1 MDTSSFRAI
10 LLLTLVFAAG
20 AAIGVAADR
29 LDLFADA
36 TAAEP
41 AAETVSP
48 EARDREGGSRGRQT
62 TIEQF
67 ADELGLT
74 ADQRSQIEGF
84 LDHYR
89 DGMRTLRRS
98 YGTLMDSVRTR
109 IESVLTEEQG
119 EDYRELLRLRQQYGD
134 GRERGG
140 ERGSPRRDDAQR
152 NN

>member
-20 AAIGVAADR
+20 AAVGVAADR

-36 TAAEP
+36 AESEP
-41 AAETVSP
+41 VAETTSP
-48 EARDREGGSRGRQT
+48 ETRDRDGGSRGRQT

-89 DGMRTLRRS
+89 DGMRALRGS
-98 YGTLMDSVRTR
+98 YGVLLDSVRTR

-119 EDYRELLRLRQQYGD
+119 EDYRELLRQRYGG

-140 ERGSPRRDDAQR
+140 ERGSQGRDDPQR

>member
-1 MDTSSFRAI
+1 MDTSRFRAI

-20 AAIGVAADR
+20 AAVGVAADR

-36 TAAEP
+36 AVGEP
-41 AAETVSP
+41 PAETTSP
-48 EARDREGGSRGRQT
+48 EARDRDDGSRGRQT

-74 ADQRSQIEGF
+74 AQQRSEIEGF

-89 DGMRTLRRS
+89 DGMRALRGS
-98 YGTLMDSVRTR
+98 YRTLMDSVRTQ
-109 IESVLTEEQG
+109 IESALTEEQG
-119 EDYRELLRLRQQYGD
+119 EDYRELLRQRYGD
-134 GRERGG
+134 GRERGD
-140 ERGSPRRDDAQR
+140 ERGSQGRDEPRR

>member
-1 MDTSSFRAI
+1 MDTSRFRAI

-20 AAIGVAADR
+20 AAVGVAADR

-36 TAAEP
+36 AVGEP
-41 AAETVSP
+41 PAETMSP
-48 EARDREGGSRGRQT
+48 EPRDRDDGSRGRQT

-89 DGMRTLRRS
+89 DGMRTLRGS
-98 YGTLMDSVRTR
+98 YRTLMDSVRTR
-109 IESVLTEEQG
+109 IESALTEEQG
-119 EDYRELLRLRQQYGD
+119 EDYRELLRQRYGD
-134 GRERGG
+134 GRERDG
-140 ERGSPRRDDAQR
+140 ERGSRGRDEPQR

>member
-1 MDTSSFRAI
+1 MDTSRFRAI
-10 LLLTLVFAAG
+10 LLLALVFAAG
-20 AAIGVAADR
+20 AAVGVAADR

-36 TAAEP
+36 DESKP
-41 AAETVSP
+41 VAETMSP
-48 EARDREGGSRGRQT
+48 ETRDRDGGSRGRPRT

-89 DGMRTLRRS
+89 DGMRTLRGS
-98 YGTLMDSVRTR
+98 YRTLMDSVRTR

-119 EDYRELLRLRQQYGD
+119 EDYRELLRQRYGG

-140 ERGSPRRDDAQR
+140 ERGSQGRDDPQR

>member
-1 MDTSSFRAI
+1 MDTSRFRAI

-20 AAIGVAADR
+20 AAVGVAADR
-29 LDLFADA
+29 LDLFAN
-36 TAAEP
+36 AAAGEP
-41 AAETVSP
+41 PAETTSP
-48 EARDREGGSRGRQT
+48 ETRDRDGGSRGRQT

-74 ADQRSQIEGF
+74 ADQRVRIEGF

-89 DGMRTLRRS
+89 HGMRTLRGS
-98 YGTLMDSVRTR
+98 YRVLMDSVRTR

-119 EDYRELLRLRQQYGD
+119 ADYRELLRQRHGD

-140 ERGSPRRDDAQR
+140 ERTSQGRDDPQR

>member
-1 MDTSSFRAI
+1 MDTSRFRAI

-20 AAIGVAADR
+20 AAVGVAADR

-36 TAAEP
+36 AESEP
-41 AAETVSP
+41 VAETMSP
-48 EARDREGGSRGRQT
+48 ETRDRDGGSRGRQQT

-89 DGMRTLRRS
+89 DGMRALRGS
-98 YGTLMDSVRTR
+98 YGVLLDSVRTR

-119 EDYRELLRLRQQYGD
+119 EDYRGLLRQRYGD

-140 ERGSPRRDDAQR
+140 ERGPQGRDDPQR

>member
-1 MDTSSFRAI
+1 MDTSRFRAI

-20 AAIGVAADR
+20 AAVGVAADR

-36 TAAEP
+36 AVGEP
-41 AAETVSP
+41 IAETTSP
-48 EARDREGGSRGRQT
+48 ETRDRDGGSRGRQT

-74 ADQRSQIEGF
+74 AEQRSQIEGF

-89 DGMRTLRRS
+89 DGLRTLRGS
-98 YGTLMDSVRTR
+98 YRTLMDSVRTQ
-109 IESVLTEEQG
+109 IESALTEEQG
-119 EDYRELLRLRQQYGD
+119 EDYRELLRQRYGN

-140 ERGSPRRDDAQR
+140 ERSQERDDPQR

>member
-1 MDTSSFRAI
+1 MDTSRFRAI

-20 AAIGVAADR
+20 AAVGVAADR

-36 TAAEP
+36 VAGEP
-41 AAETVSP
+41 TAETTAP
-48 EARDREGGSRGRQT
+48 ETRDRDGGSRGRQT

-74 ADQRSQIEGF
+74 VDQRSQIENF

-89 DGMRTLRRS
+89 HGVRTLRGDYRA
-98 YGTLMDSVRTR
+98 LMDSVRIQ

-119 EDYRELLRLRQQYGD
+119 EGYRELLRQRYGD
-134 GRERGG
+134 GRDRGG
-140 ERGSPRRDDAQR
+140 ERGSQGRDDPQR

>member
-1 MDTSSFRAI
+1 MDTSRFRAI

-20 AAIGVAADR
+20 AAVGVAADR

-36 TAAEP
+36 AVGEP
-41 AAETVSP
+41 PAETTSP
-48 EARDREGGSRGRQT
+48 ETRDRDDGSRGRQT

-74 ADQRSQIEGF
+74 AEQRSQIEGF

-89 DGMRTLRRS
+89 DGMRTLRGS
-98 YGTLMDSVRTR
+98 YRTLMDSVRTQ
-109 IESVLTEEQG
+109 IESALTEEQG
-119 EDYRELLRLRQQYGD
+119 EDYRQLLRQRYGN

-140 ERGSPRRDDAQR
+140 ERGSQGRDDPQR

>member
-1 MDTSSFRAI
+1 MDTSRFRAI

-20 AAIGVAADR
+20 AAVGVAADR

-41 AAETVSP
+41 SAETVSP
-48 EARDREGGSRGRQT
+48 EAQDRDGGARERQT

-74 ADQRSQIEGF
+74 PGQRSQIEGF

-89 DGMRTLRRS
+89 DGMRTLRGS
-98 YGTLMDSVRTR
+98 YRVLMDSVRTR

-119 EDYRELLRLRQQYGD
+119 ADYRELLRQRYGG

-140 ERGSPRRDDAQR
+140 ERGPRGRDDPQG